1 MIWRPVRAAGRGRDE
16 ENRVVSFASV
26 HCGADHLLIVA
37 GLSKASA
44 LLVVLGS
51 RLSAVPVPVVA
62 LC

>member
-44 LLVVLGS
+44 LLVVPG
-51 RLSAVPVPVVA
+51 V
-62 LC
+62 